1 MLLDRFFKKVKARIG
16 DTSKLDNIQL
26 ALGRIEK
33 RQLDSLGYNNPIQ
46 WEFQVSSQWGEDG
59 IIQFLVGKVPILNKI
74 FIEFG
79 VENYTEA
86 NTRFLL
92 QNNYWSGLV
101 IDGNEKSIE
110 QIKKSDLYWRYNL
123 KAHSAFID
131 KDNID
136 KIIGSNGIN
145 GDIGLLSVDID
156 GNDYWVWQ
164 AINSV
169 QARIVVCEYNSL
181 FGSSARVS
189 IPYESTFNRNAK
201 GRPVTYYGASI
212 AALTFL
218 AQKKGY
224 ELVAGNSAGNNIF
237 FVKKEYLNG
246 LKPITMEEAYVRPA
260 FRESRNADGTL
271 SFKGFDEARRELSEF
286 TVVDVE
292 NNKEILIKD
301 II

>member
-246 LKPITMEEAYVRPA
+246 LKPITMEEVYVRPA

>member
-110 QIKKSDLYWRYNL
+110 QIKKSDLYWRNNL

-136 KIIGSNGIN
+136 KIIGSNGIS

-189 IPYESTFNRNAK
+189 IPYESTFNRNAP

-246 LKPITMEEAYVRPA
+246 LKPITMEEVYVRPA